1 MTNLFYDKCMK
12 TVQRVLIEQRNRP
25 DIEVQKALIDAFPY
39 HRSNVVAWKT
49 YGKEI
54 FRQSKRKMF

>member
-1 MTNLFYDKCMK
+1 MK